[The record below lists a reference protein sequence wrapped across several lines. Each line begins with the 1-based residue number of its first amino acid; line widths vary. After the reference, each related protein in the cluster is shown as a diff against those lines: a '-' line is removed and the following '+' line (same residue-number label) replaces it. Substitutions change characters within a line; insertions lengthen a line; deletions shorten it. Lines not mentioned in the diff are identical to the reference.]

1 MRQDDLPWLPARLA
15 QTEAGRA
22 VTALL
27 DVQPRNGTDQVILAW
42 ALSSLANTAGQ
53 QRDTRTRLAAS
64 QAAVDTIRKAESA
77 QPAEPQHRQ
86 DLVYLL
92 ANLGHALTDA
102 ARPVAAM
109 RAFDEA
115 TDLQRLIIASGLA
128 SEREARDTLASL
140 LEDRDR
146 AQQEL
151 LLGPQAPVNARLIP

>member
-1 MRQDDLPWLPARLA
+1 MADIDLTWLPGHLA
-15 QTEAGRA
+15 QTEAGQA
-22 VTALL
+22 VRSLITAPHGREE
-27 DVQPRNGTDQVILAW
+27 DPVILAW
-42 ALSSLANTAGQ
+42 ALSNLANTAGQ
-53 QRDTRTRLAAS
+53 QLDTRTRLAAS
-64 QAAVDTIRKAESA
+64 HAAVATIRKAASA
-77 QPAEPQHRQ
+77 QPAAPQHRQ

-115 TDLQRLIIASGLA
+115 IDLQRLILASGLV
-128 SEREARDTLASL
+128 SEGEARDTLTSL

-146 AQQEL
+146 AQHEL